1 MNDSRSPGLVL
12 VFALLLA
19 LACFISAP
27 VFSAEDP
34 WDADDDDGGSG
45 DGDNSDSTDTSGL
58 PDYEERFVQG
68 GPDWFSWMLFEM
80 SYGIA
85 TFFSNDY
92 IIGNASG
99 TSQRKAVLIGR
110 SASSKANKAIR

>member
-1 MNDSRSPGLVL
+1 MNDSRSLRLML

-34 WDADDDDGGSG
+34 WDADNGDGG
-45 DGDNSDSTDTSGL
+45 DGDNSDSTDTSGMT
-58 PDYEERFVQG
+58 ETEKRFVQG
-68 GPDWFSWMLFEM
+68 GPDWFSWLLFEM

-85 TFFSNDY
+85 TFFSEDNSFESS
-92 IIGNASG
+92 SG
-99 TSQRKAVLIGR
+99 ISQRKAVLNGR
-110 SASSKANKAIR
+110 STSSRANKAMR

>member
-1 MNDSRSPGLVL
+1 MNDSRSPRLVL

-34 WDADDDDGGSG
+34 WDADNGDGG
-45 DGDNSDSTDTSGL
+45 DGDNSDSTDTSGVTNL
-58 PDYEERFVQG
+58 EKRYVQG
-68 GPDWFSWMLFEM
+68 GPDLFSWMLFEM

-85 TFFSNDY
+85 TFFSEDN
-92 IIGNASG
+92 GFANSSG
-99 TSQRKAVLIGR
+99 LSQRKAVLKGR
-110 SASSKANKAIR
+110 SVSSRANKAMR

>member
-1 MNDSRSPGLVL
+1 MNDSRSPSLVL
-12 VFALLLA
+12 VFVLLLA

-34 WDADDDDGGSG
+34 WDADNGDSGG
-45 DGDNSDSTDTSGL
+45 DGDQSDSTDTSGA
-58 PDYEERFVQG
+58 PDTEQRFVQG
-68 GPDWFSWMLFEM
+68 GSDWFSWLLFEM

-85 TFFSNDY
+85 TFFSDGSSY
-92 IIGNASG
+92 VDASG

-110 SASSKANKAIR
+110 STSSKANKTMR

>member
-12 VFALLLA
+12 VFVLLLA

-34 WDADDDDGGSG
+34 WDADNGDGGG
-45 DGDNSDSTDTSGL
+45 DGDHSDSTDTSGV
-58 PDYEERFVQG
+58 PDVEERFIQG
-68 GPDWFSWMLFEM
+68 GPDWFSWVLFEM
-80 SYGIA
+80 SYGLA
-85 TFFSNDY
+85 TFFVEDKYVS
-92 IIGNASG
+92 ASG

-110 SASSKANKAIR
+110 SASSRANKAMR